1 MQVPTT
7 STTTANPTGQ
17 VVNKPKELGKDDFLK
32 LLVTQVRYQDPLKP
46 TEDKEFIAQL
56 AQFSSLEQMQ
66 NLNTSFSSLA
76 NMQNS
81 LFTASVM
88 GQAVSLIGRQVE
100 GVENEQT
107 FSGLVNGMKIVDG
120 VPKILVDGQ
129 EVNISSISKITI
141 PPTSTQEV
149 IS

>member
-7 STTTANPTGQ
+7 STTTANPSGQ
-17 VVNKPKELGKDDFLK
+17 TLKKPKELGKDDFLK

-100 GVENEQT
+100 GVENEQA

-120 VPKILVDGQ
+120 VPVILVDGK
-129 EVNISSISKITI
+129 EVNISSITKITI
-141 PPTSTQEV
+141 PPTTTQEV
-149 IS
+149 IA

>member
-7 STTTANPTGQ
+7 SATTTNPTGQ
-17 VVNKPKELGKDDFLK
+17 TVNKPKELGKDDFLK

-76 NMQNS
+76 NMQSS

-100 GVENEQT
+100 GFENEQA

-120 VPKILVDGQ
+120 IPKILVDGQ

-141 PPTSTQEV
+141 PPTTTPEV
-149 IS
+149 IA